1 MRLFGEGDFALT
13 DVKEM
18 DGTPGFLVL
27 DVGVKKCQNME
38 TVLECWEEELY
49 MRSSSLKKFF
59 HTSEIFMT
67 S

>member
-49 MRSSSLKKFF
+49 MSSVFR
-59 HTSEIFMT
+59 HTSSKELRT
-67 S
+67 EVH